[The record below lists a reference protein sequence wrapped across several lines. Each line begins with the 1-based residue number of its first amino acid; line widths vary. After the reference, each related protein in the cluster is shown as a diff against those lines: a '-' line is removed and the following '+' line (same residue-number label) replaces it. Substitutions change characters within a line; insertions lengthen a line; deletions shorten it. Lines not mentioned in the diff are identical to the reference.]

1 MLIKTEAIVS
11 TSGNSILATET
22 GEEADKRQWWGHR
35 TWYYDNNLVIGPAL
49 FTEDMD
55 LGTEYNCCIT
65 TKTSLYIVSKC
76 DH

>member
-11 TSGNSILATET
+11 TSGNFILATET

-35 TWYYDNNLVIGPAL
+35 TWYYDNNSVIGPAL

-55 LGTEYNCCIT
+55 LGTEYNQD
-65 TKTSLYIVSKC
+65 KSLRLYIVSK
-76 DH
+76 

>member
-35 TWYYDNNLVIGPAL
+35 TWYYDNNSVIGPAL

-55 LGTEYNCCIT
+55 LGTEYNQD
-65 TKTSLYIVSKC
+65 KSLRLYIVSK
-76 DH
+76 